1 MDHAL
6 WQCYKPLK
14 QGFVLKFSPGEEQE
28 ENINLILPLSDQSK
42 PQSLVSYLTLICL
55 LISL

>member
-14 QGFVLKFSPGEEQE
+14 QGFVLTFSSGEEQE

-42 PQSLVSYLTLICL
+42 PL
-55 LISL
+55 